1 MVACGKGLHAVR
13 IFALVMIPT
22 VHLERCGRDDCA
34 EWLTLLNPQGLSGTS
49 AFCFANGTYIHR
61 RWKRMKKRNRKR
73 VANAVMVIIIALI
86 VFAAV
91 YFVGRL
97 RGWF

>member
-1 MVACGKGLHAVR
+1 
-13 IFALVMIPT
+13 
-22 VHLERCGRDDCA
+22 
-34 EWLTLLNPQGLSGTS
+34 
-49 AFCFANGTYIHR
+49 
-61 RWKRMKKRNRKR
+61 MKKRNRKR